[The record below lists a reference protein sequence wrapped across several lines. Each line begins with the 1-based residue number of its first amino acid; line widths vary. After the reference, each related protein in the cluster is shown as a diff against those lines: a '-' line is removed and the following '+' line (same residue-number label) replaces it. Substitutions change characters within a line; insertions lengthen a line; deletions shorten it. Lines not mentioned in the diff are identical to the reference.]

1 MNAFEIIPPRKGKIV
16 PGSSN
21 SRIVLLDMPGYG
33 KASRTEWGVEILK
46 YLRQR
51 RQLRRTFLLIDSL
64 HGPKDLDRDL
74 LLLLREA
81 AIPHQVIVSKADRVL
96 VKKKSQSPR
105 TLEERGVDPA
115 RLADLQARLQ
125 ALKAE
130 VQPDYGPGALGEI
143 LAFSSETIVDRKSKK
158 KTPLGISAVRW
169 AILTATGFDGSVD
182 LSATQAQVEE
192 GA

>member
-1 MNAFEIIPPRKGKIV
+1 
-16 PGSSN
+16 
-21 SRIVLLDMPGYG
+21 MPGYG

-125 ALKAE
+125 ALS
-130 VQPDYGPGALGEI
+130 EI